1 MNTLNESIMK
11 SYTIK
16 FPHGIM
22 FHHFHGNNHPIVQG
36 SIGKETLSDMLEF
49 IGIKNILN
57 ADEWAYKFQNQ
68 TLKSNQVCLTFDDAL
83 KSQVDIALPILRSYG
98 LTGFFFIYSSIFEG
112 IKEKLEIY
120 RYFRTTQFST
130 IEDFY
135 EYFFNYLK
143 KLPLFDKIENGLKKF
158 NSTKYLKN
166 WAYYTK
172 SDKKFRYI
180 RDQILTRDEYSTIM
194 DTLIL
199 ESKVNLEK
207 IYKNLWISEKD
218 LKKINKDKH
227 VIGLHSYSHPT
238 NLSVLSYKDQNEEY
252 FKNKKHLEKI
262 NSKIFV
268 MAHPSNSYNE
278 DTLKIL
284 KNFKITMGFRADMN
298 PIQSNLEI
306 PRQDHSIVTRMLY

>member
-1 MNTLNESIMK
+1 MK

-22 FHHFHGNNHPIVQG
+22 FHHFHGKNHPIVQG
-36 SIGKETLSDMLEF
+36 SIGKETLSDIIEF

-57 ADEWAYKFQNQ
+57 ADEWAHKFQNH

-112 IKEKLEIY
+112 IKEKLEVY
-120 RYFRTTQFST
+120 RYFRTTQFSN

-143 KLPLFDKIENGLKKF
+143 KFPVFDKIQNKLKNF
-158 NSTKYLKN
+158 NTAEYLKN
-166 WAYYTK
+166 CVFYSK

-180 RDQILTRDEYSTIM
+180 RDQILTREEYFIIM
-194 DTLIL
+194 DSIIE
-199 ESKVNLEK
+199 ESKINLEK
-207 IYKNLWISEKD
+207 IYKKLWISEQD
-218 LKKINKDKH
+218 LKKINEENH
-227 VIGLHSYSHPT
+227 ILGLHSYSHPT
-238 NLSVLSYKDQNEEY
+238 NFATLSYKHQNEEY
-252 FKNKKHLEKI
+252 VKNKKHLEKI
-262 NSKIFV
+262 TSEIFV
-268 MAHPSNSYNE
+268 MSHPSNSYNQ

-284 KNFKITMGFRADMN
+284 KNLKITMGFRADMN
-298 PIQSNLEI
+298 PIKSNLEI
-306 PRQDHSIVTRMLY
+306 PRQDHSIITSML